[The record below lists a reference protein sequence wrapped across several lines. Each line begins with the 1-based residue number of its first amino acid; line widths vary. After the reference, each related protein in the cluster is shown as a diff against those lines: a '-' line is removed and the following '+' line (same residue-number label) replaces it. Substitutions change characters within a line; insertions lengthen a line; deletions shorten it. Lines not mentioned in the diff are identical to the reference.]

1 MKAVNT
7 AVNTAVDG
15 VVDDV
20 VTDRVDASTVAEAL
34 TRKGWRLAFPEALED
49 QYMADQ
55 LERRVRYAIR
65 TAVFALG
72 VYNIFLLVDWL
83 LMRDVFDLAL
93 LLRLG
98 VYTPVSLVLIA
109 VCHRHG
115 TALANLFG
123 AWTVDWLTMVTTW
136 FAALTIA
143 VILLKSHS
151 PYAHLYHAGY
161 VVVLVYGNLLQRI
174 RFRVAAVFSLGVM
187 ALHGG
192 VMLAVGTY
200 PSALRV
206 PMVLMLAFTA
216 ASTLAFNYEL
226 ERQNR
231 RRYLLS
237 LQETDLLAELKAAHA
252 ELIVL
257 SQTDE
262 TTGLANRS
270 AMDDYLKQVW
280 ATAQQEPQA
289 VSLLLIEVDQLRG
302 GVLQLDRHAMDRCV
316 RELALALAASV
327 RPKDLMVRFDAQTF
341 AALLP
346 DVENI
351 EAMVAA
357 DRLIDAVRAL
367 GLVLPGAHGDETL
380 TVSIG
385 VATATPADP
394 QSSPQALVS
403 RGQRALARATVAG
416 RDLVS
421 N

>member
-1 MKAVNT
+1 MKDVNK
-7 AVNTAVDG
+7 AL
-15 VVDDV
+15 
-20 VTDRVDASTVAEAL
+20 TDRVDANTVSQAL
-34 TRKGWRLAFPEALED
+34 LLKGWHLAFPRALED
-49 QYMADQ
+49 QYMCDQ

-65 TAVFALG
+65 TAFFALV

-93 LLRLG
+93 ILRLG
-98 VYTPVSLVLIA
+98 IYTPVSLLLMGLF
-109 VCHRHG
+109 HRHG
-115 TALANLFG
+115 VALAHRVG
-123 AWTVDWLTMVTTW
+123 TWTVDWVTMVTTW
-136 FAALTIA
+136 FAALTVA
-143 VILLKSHS
+143 VILLMSHS
-151 PYAHLYHAGY
+151 PHAHLYHAGF

-187 ALHGG
+187 ALHGA
-192 VMLAVGTY
+192 VMLAVGGY

-206 PMVLMLAFTA
+206 PMVLMVAFSA

-237 LQETDLLAELKAAHA
+237 LQETDLLAELKSAHA
-252 ELIVL
+252 ELILL

-270 AMDDYLKQVW
+270 AMDEYLKQVW
-280 ATAQQEPQA
+280 VAAQQEPQA

-302 GVLQLDRHAMDRCV
+302 GVLQLDRNAMDRCV
-316 RELALALAASV
+316 REIAQVLVTSV

-346 DVENI
+346 DVENV

-357 DRLIDAVRAL
+357 DRLIDAVRSL
-367 GLVLPGAHGDETL
+367 ELVLPGVHGDEPV

-394 QSSPQALVS
+394 QSSPQALVA

>member
-1 MKAVNT
+1 MKT
-7 AVNTAVDG
+7 LQ
-15 VVDDV
+15 DV
-20 VTDRVDASTVAEAL
+20 AMDRVSASMVAQAL
-34 TRKGWRLAFPEALED
+34 KRKGWRLAFPGALEK

-65 TAVFALG
+65 TAIFALV

-83 LMRDVFDLAL
+83 LMRDVFDLAVV
-93 LLRLG
+93 LRLG
-98 VYTPVSLVLIA
+98 VYTPVSLALIA
-109 VCHRHG
+109 LCHRHG
-115 TALANLFG
+115 IAMAKLFG
-123 AWTVDWLTMVTTW
+123 PWTVDWLTMVTTW

-151 PYAHLYHAGY
+151 PYTHLYHAGY

-174 RFRVAAVFSLGVM
+174 RFRVAAVFSVGVM

-192 VMLAVGTY
+192 VMLAVGNH

-237 LQETDLLAELKAAHA
+237 LQETDLLAELKSAHA

-270 AMDDYLKQVW
+270 AMDEYLKQVW
-280 ATAQQEPQA
+280 TTAQQDPQA

-302 GVLQLDRHAMDRCV
+302 GVLQLDRQAMDRCV
-316 RELALALAASV
+316 QELAQVLAASV

-367 GLVLPGAHGDETL
+367 GLVLPAAHGDEAL

-394 QSSPQALVS
+394 QSSPQALVA

>member
-1 MKAVNT
+1 MKTVEE
-7 AVNTAVDG
+7 
-15 VVDDV
+15 
-20 VTDRVDASTVAEAL
+20 VTMDRVEASTVAQAL
-34 TRKGWRLAFPEALED
+34 ARKGWRLAFPGALED

-65 TAVFALG
+65 TAIFALV

-98 VYTPVSLVLIA
+98 VYTPVAIALIA
-109 VCHRHG
+109 LCHRYG
-115 TALANLFG
+115 IAMANLFG
-123 AWTVDWLTMVTTW
+123 TWSIDWLTMVTTW
-136 FAALTIA
+136 FAALTVAI
-143 VILLKSHS
+143 ILLKSQS
-151 PYAHLYHAGY
+151 PYAHLYHAGF

-174 RFRVAAVFSLGVM
+174 RFRVAAVFSVGVM

-200 PSALRV
+200 PEALRV

-216 ASTLAFNYEL
+216 AFTLAFNYEL

-237 LQETDLLAELKAAHA
+237 LQETELLAELKSAHA
-252 ELIVL
+252 ELIL
-257 SQTDE
+257 MSQTDE
-262 TTGLANRS
+262 TTGLANRT
-270 AMDDYLKQVW
+270 AMDEYLKQVW
-280 ATAQQEPQA
+280 TTAQQDPQA

-302 GVLQLDRHAMDRCV
+302 GVLQLDRRAMDRCL
-316 RELALALAASV
+316 RELARVLAASV
-327 RPKDLMVRFDAQTF
+327 RPKDLMVCFDAQTF

-357 DRLIDAVRAL
+357 DRLIDTVRAL
-367 GLVLPGAHGDETL
+367 GLVLPAAHGDEVL

-394 QSSPQALVS
+394 QSSPQALVA

>member
-1 MKAVNT
+1 MQ
-7 AVNTAVDG
+7 AVDK
-15 VVDDV
+15 VMDDV
-20 VTDRVDASTVAEAL
+20 GMDRVDASTVAQAL
-34 TRKGWRLAFPEALED
+34 TRKGWRLAFPKALED

-55 LERRVRYAIR
+55 IERRVRYAIR
-65 TAVFALG
+65 TAIFALA

-83 LMRDVFDLAL
+83 LMRDVFDLAV

-98 VYTPVSLVLIA
+98 VYTPVSLALIA
-109 VCHRHG
+109 LCHRHG
-115 TALANLFG
+115 TAMANLFG
-123 AWTVDWLTMVTTW
+123 AWTIDWLTMVTTW
-136 FAALTIA
+136 FAALTVA
-143 VILLKSHS
+143 VILLWSHS
-151 PYAHLYHAGY
+151 PYAHLYHAGF
-161 VVVLVYGNLLQRI
+161 VVVLMYGNLLQRI

-192 VMLAVGTY
+192 VMLAVGNY

-206 PMVLMLAFTA
+206 PMVLMLVFTA

-237 LQETDLLAELKAAHA
+237 LQETDLLAELKSAHA
-252 ELIVL
+252 ELILL

-262 TTGLANRS
+262 TTGLANRR
-270 AMDDYLKQVW
+270 AMDEYLKQVW
-280 ATAQQEPQA
+280 TAAQQEPQA

-302 GVLQLDRHAMDRCV
+302 GVLQLDRQGMDHCV
-316 RELALALAASV
+316 RELALVLAASV

-357 DRLIDAVRAL
+357 DRLIDAVRGL
-367 GLVLPGAHGDETL
+367 GLVLPGIHGDETL

-394 QSSPQALVS
+394 QSSPQALVA